1 MFTVTKA
8 AASQI
13 RSSASSGDAEELA
26 LRIAA
31 TRKPDGAIE
40 YQMGFDEVGV
50 EDVLLNSRG
59 VDVVFA
65 TAHKELLNGT
75 VLDYVEIE
83 PGEFRFIFMNP
94 NDPHYRPPVED

>member
-13 RSSASSGDAEELA
+13 RDSAHSNDSEELA
-26 LRIAA
+26 LRVAA
-31 TRKPDGAIE
+31 TRKSDGAIE

-59 VDVVFA
+59 VAVVY
-65 TAHKELLNGT
+65 TSTQKELLNGT

-94 NDPHYRPPVED
+94 NDPHYRPPSED

>member
-13 RSSASSGDAEELA
+13 RNSAHSGDAEELA

-31 TRKPDGAIE
+31 TRMPDGAIE
-40 YQMGFDEVGV
+40 YQIGFDEVGL

-65 TAHKELLNGT
+65 KTDKELLNGT

-94 NDPHYRPPVED
+94 NDPQYRPPVED

>member
-1 MFTVTKA
+1 MFKVTKA

-13 RSSASSGDAEELA
+13 RDSAHNGDTEELA
-26 LRIAA
+26 LRVAA
-31 TRKPDGAIE
+31 TRKSDGAIE
-40 YQMGFDEVGV
+40 YQMGFDDVGV

-65 TAHKELLNGT
+65 TAQKELLNGT

-83 PGEFRFIFMNP
+83 PGQFRFIFMNP
-94 NDPHYRPPVED
+94 NDPHYQAPAED